1 MRRAGEGWMM
11 DAMSSE
17 KSTAEEE
24 SPHVS
29 PQPSESALSENSTP
43 SESPMPWQER
53 LAFVAFWVGAFYL
66 AVFTLSYLFGH
77 NPFDLTNFR
86 RWDSG
91 LYEKISRS
99 GYFLSFSPKTGEIQ
113 GNCGWFPL
121 YPLLVRILREVLPL
135 SFSAAAF
142 TVSAIA
148 ASLSAWAFSH
158 LMDEARGISRD
169 VGMFFFL
176 FFPGSLFL
184 ATAYPLSLCVLFGV
198 LSYWALLRRRW
209 LVSGVCCFFACASYS
224 TGFMTCVVL
233 GIFVL
238 WEAWEEKAGWK
249 SALTRL
255 LQTSVLGSLGFIAVQ
270 AAIFAFTG
278 NPTAFF
284 ETQAKYGHGLHNP
297 LATLIR
303 FIGRTQEKSVS
314 AAGMGF
320 ISLIFAVLA
329 VILLTLAVR
338 RGMLRTKGTRLGFL
352 CLSVTWLFLLVMGAG
367 VAPCRQYLLCSGA
380 SLILG
385 DRRAESGR
393 WRWFLAL
400 LAGAALILETKYFL
414 ENRQI

>member
-1 MRRAGEGWMM
+1 
-11 DAMSSE
+11 
-17 KSTAEEE
+17 
-24 SPHVS
+24 
-29 PQPSESALSENSTP
+29 
-43 SESPMPWQER
+43 MPWQER

-135 SFSAAAF
+135 SFSEAAF

-148 ASLSAWAFSH
+148 TSLSAWAFSH

-169 VGMFFFL
+169 AGMFFFL

-184 ATAYPLSLCVLFGV
+184 AAAYPLSLCVLFAV
-198 LSYWALLRRRW
+198 LSYLAVLKRRW

-224 TGFMTCVVL
+224 TGFLTCAVL
-233 GIFVL
+233 GLFIL
-238 WEAWEEKAGWK
+238 WEAWEEKSGWK
-249 SALTRL
+249 AALVRF
-255 LQTSVLGSLGFIAVQ
+255 LQTSVLGFLGFIAVQ

-278 NPTAFF
+278 NPLAFF
-284 ETQAKYGHGLHNP
+284 QTQAKYGHGLHNP
-297 LATLIR
+297 LGTLIE

-314 AAGMGF
+314 ASGMGF
-320 ISLIFAVLA
+320 ISLIFAVFA
-329 VILLTLAVR
+329 AILLTLAVQQ
-338 RGMLRTKGTRLGFL
+338 GMLRTKGTRLGFL
-352 CLSVTWLFLLVMGAG
+352 CLSVTWLFLLVMGSG

-385 DRRAESGR
+385 DRRVPVR
-393 WRWFLAL
+393 CRWFLAL
-400 LAGAALILETKYFL
+400 LSAAALILEMKYFL